1 MEGTFVL
8 LAKRLIVCLTL
19 LMSAPG
25 LVSAGDLPLYVHYL
39 PFAPPNLFLR
49 TDRVTT
55 AFFNPAQTSGATI
68 NYSFSIDTITTLAAG
83 PIPISLGAFANSA
96 GCDGTRTVQVELDF
110 VSGGTTTTVGSVTQT
125 VDVLVTPTVGI
136 STFDFPGISLSDVI
150 VLNPGDL
157 VVLRITN
164 LTPTASTFCLV
175 NEFPLGGTDSDASRV
190 VLQTGPLL
198 TLDRSV
204 VVISDP
210 VNGTTNPKAIPGAL
224 VRYSLVVTND
234 PTASEVASDAVISD
248 EIPDNTTYLFGDNA
262 ISVDGVPQTDA
273 NDPGDNT
280 DFGITTPNSITTNLG
295 TIAIGASRT
304 LTYDVVI
311 D

>member
-1 MEGTFVL
+1 M
-8 LAKRLIVCLTL
+8 
-19 LMSAPG
+19 
-25 LVSAGDLPLYVHYL
+25 
-39 PFAPPNLFLR
+39 
-49 TDRVTT
+49 
-55 AFFNPAQTSGATI
+55 
-68 NYSFSIDTITTLAAG
+68 
-83 PIPISLGAFANSA
+83 
-96 GCDGTRTVQVELDF
+96 QVELDF

-125 VDVLVTPTVGI
+125 VDVLVTPTVAI

-210 VNGTTNPKAIPGAL
+210 VNGTTNPKACLLYTSPSPRDQRG
-224 VRYSLVVTND
+224 
-234 PTASEVASDAVISD
+234 
-248 EIPDNTTYLFGDNA
+248 
-262 ISVDGVPQTDA
+262 
-273 NDPGDNT
+273 
-280 DFGITTPNSITTNLG
+280 
-295 TIAIGASRT
+295 SRMPSSA
-304 LTYDVVI
+304 
-311 D
+311 